1 MTDEI
6 IIRVARPE
14 EHPRVAET
22 YVAWGYGG
30 GVLPSDMVYVAEE
43 DGALIGIVRRTV
55 EEGVT
60 MLRGM
65 QVAPERRGRGI
76 GARLLRAFVAD
87 LDGACTCIPYTHLT
101 RFYGAEGFAVVADD
115 DAPAFLQARL
125 ATYRARGLSVLAMRR
140 PAGAAPG
147 A

>member
-6 IIRVARPE
+6 IIRVARQE

-30 GVLPSDMVYVAEE
+30 GVLPSDVVYVAEE
-43 DGALIGIVRRTV
+43 NGALIGIVRRTV

-65 QVAPERRGRGI
+65 QIAPDRRGRGI

-101 RFYGAEGFAVVADD
+101 RFYGSEGFAVVADD